1 MEFYTFLDYCMGRFR
16 FKGLDKKYGIEA
28 DIVTHKD
35 GSKTYV
41 VWVYDKTKK
50 NEEVE
55 AIETNDE
62 SEALNSLISLAK
74 KYQAK
79 K

>member
-1 MEFYTFLDYCMGRFR
+1 MSYGCMIR
-16 FKGLDKKYGIEA
+16 L
-28 DIVTHKD
+28 
-35 GSKTYV
+35 
-41 VWVYDKTKK
+41 KK

-62 SEALNSLISLAK
+62 SEALDNLISLAK